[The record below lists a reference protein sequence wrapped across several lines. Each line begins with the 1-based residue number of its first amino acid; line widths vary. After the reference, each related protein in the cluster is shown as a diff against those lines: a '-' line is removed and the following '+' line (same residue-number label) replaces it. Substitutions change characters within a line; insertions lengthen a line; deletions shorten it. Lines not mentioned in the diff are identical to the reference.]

1 MMLSHES
8 HRRADS
14 RFTMTRDVG
23 GRLRGL
29 LVALFC
35 VVACAA
41 SSEDAWAQA
50 AACDP
55 ALMQRDPGPVS
66 YRARGDRCEGIYRQ
80 RVSGVRVHL
89 VSFTVASD
97 LRDLCSGPRPV
108 RLVLPQAAFV
118 ASGAPSIHV
127 QAESLRPLLYYR
139 LDVEVRAQSPQ
150 FEWPWDPRCNNEV
163 RLTAQELGVFGRTS
177 IQIGAEQVQAL
188 VPVGLSY
195 DNQGVGPPY
204 RALLM
209 ASGRLQEV
217 FVSLWHYGAG
227 AQPTRIFSER
237 PLRARPY
244 LAETPIPVTFDGA
257 DVASPGLY
265 RARLNVQVDE
275 RETQAVD
282 FFFIGAR

>member
-1 MMLSHES
+1 MLSNES

-14 RFTMTRDVG
+14 RFTRARG
-23 GRLRGL
+23 ARGCLRGL
-29 LVALFC
+29 LFALFC
-35 VVACAA
+35 VFAWAA
-41 SSEDAWAQA
+41 SSDDARAQ

-66 YRARGDRCEGIYRQ
+66 YRARGDRCEGIYRR
-80 RVSGVRVHL
+80 RVSGFRVHL

-97 LRDLCSGPRPV
+97 LRDLCSGARQV
-108 RLVLPQAAFV
+108 RLVLPRTAFV
-118 ASGAPSIHV
+118 TSGAQSIHV

-139 LDVEVRAQSPQ
+139 LDVDVGAQSPQ
-150 FEWPWDPRCNNEV
+150 FEWPSNPRCNNEV
-163 RLTAQELGVFGRTS
+163 RLTAQELGVVGRTS
-177 IQIGAEQVQAL
+177 VRVGAEQVEAL
-188 VPVGLSY
+188 VPVALSF
-195 DNQGVGPPY
+195 DSQPISPPY

-209 ASGRLQEV
+209 PSGRVQEV
-217 FVSLWHYGAG
+217 FVSLWHYGSA

-244 LAETPIPVTFDGA
+244 LAETPIPVTFDAA
-257 DVASPGLY
+257 DVAGPGLY
-265 RARLNVQVDE
+265 RARLNVQIDE